1 MHSTFSL
8 SGYLIVHTHTHI
20 HILLGIR
27 LTGVGLFGMDIS
39 SSVDEQQ
46 STCNIELGQTLMT
59 TNDLLLLAGVDA
71 LPSECVG
78 KKTFNV

>member
-1 MHSTFSL
+1 
-8 SGYLIVHTHTHI
+8 
-20 HILLGIR
+20 
-27 LTGVGLFGMDIS
+27 MDIS

-46 STCNIELGQTLMT
+46 STCNMELGQTIMT
-59 TNDLLLLAGVDA
+59 TNDLLLFDGVDA